1 MRRFALFFIS
11 ALAAIASLAADDRTQ
26 AFTIESVPNVRAH
39 DARRYVSDPAG
50 LVLAAAR
57 DSIDA
62 LFGRLEASTG
72 IEAAV
77 VALPSIG
84 DATPFDFAQDLFRH
98 WGIGKKGRDN
108 GLLLLYVADQR
119 KVRIHVGYGLEGFL
133 TDAKC
138 KRIQQQLMVPAFR
151 RGDVGA
157 AMVAGSKAICA
168 TLEGSMEPEAKQG
181 DGGNMAAIVLI
192 IIILAV
198 ALYATGTYGNRKK
211 RCPSCGRRALGVMST
226 DRYRAPNGHTMR
238 KDVYVCSHC
247 GRVTVQTTDEG
258 NNDDHHPGFGSFLSG
273 FIIGSLLSGGRGGHG
288 GGGGGFSGGSFG
300 GGDSGGGGAE
310 SGW

>member
-1 MRRFALFFIS
+1 MKRFALIFIS
-11 ALAAIASLAADDRTQ
+11 ALAAITAIAAEERAQ
-26 AFTIESVPNVRAH
+26 AFTIESVPNVRVH

-50 LVLAAAR
+50 LVPAAAR

-62 LFGRLEASTG
+62 LFGRLEATTG

-84 DATPFDFAQDLFRH
+84 DATPFDFAQALFRH

-108 GLLLLYVADQR
+108 GLLVLYVADQR

-138 KRIQQQLMVPAFR
+138 MRIQQELMVPAFR

-157 AMVAGSKAICA
+157 AMVAGSKAIYA
-168 TLEGSMEPEAKQG
+168 TLDGSMEPEKKQ
-181 DGGNMAAIVLI
+181 DGGSGMAVIVLI
-192 IIILAV
+192 MIILAV

-211 RCPSCGRRALGVMST
+211 RCQNCGRRALGLMST

-238 KDVYVCSHC
+238 KDVFVCSHC

-258 NNDDHHPGFGSFLSG
+258 NDDDHHSGFGSFLSG